1 MLMIK
6 GNLEKLK
13 NSEFYNK
20 DCWDYPKEEIDMLK
34 KEENFSDVVYLMSE
48 DRIYETLCDMHDLG
62 KLLKEV
68 NGEILFITSKEQN
81 KILENIIDLFME
93 ENDKQ
98 ALNKLYELTNDKL
111 VKLLIDWNV
120 EYEEFIG
127 ETGTYAGDMYEDVM
141 NYVWDKYNLN
151 EIEKTIN
158 RDNNLEEEEENEQ

>member
-1 MLMIK
+1 MLIIK

-34 KEENFSDVVYLMSE
+34 KEKNFSDVVYLMSE

-68 NGEILFITSKEQN
+68 NGEILLITSKEQN
-81 KILENIIDLFME
+81 KILENIVDLFME

-120 EYEEFIG
+120 EYEGFIG

-158 RDNNLEEEEENEQ
+158 RDNNLEEEEL

>member
-68 NGEILFITSKEQN
+68 NGEILLITSKEQN
-81 KILENIIDLFME
+81 KILENIVDLFME

-127 ETGTYAGDMYEDVM
+127 EIGTYAGDMYEDVM